1 MTDIIVHQRSGAHSI
16 EQEKDECFNEVQ
28 RLNPSFYNKQQ
39 DDEEEDR
46 EVVENPQ
53 AAAEQDLF
61 KMVTLNTRNRDIG
74 SIVYEQE
81 LKLMLLRH
89 WTLFDSLCNSNYL
102 VSKLQLWK
110 EHGQKELRNIL
121 AKLGISL
128 DQAKQKY

>member
-16 EQEKDECFNEVQ
+16 EHERDECFNEVQ
-28 RLNPSFYNKQQ
+28 RLNPSFYNKQ
-39 DDEEEDR
+39 DDGEEHELID
-46 EVVENPQ
+46 NPQ
-53 AAAEQDLF
+53 GATDGEKDLF
-61 KMVTLNTRNRDIG
+61 KLVTLNTRNREIG

-128 DQAKQKY
+128 DQAK

>member
-16 EQEKDECFNEVQ
+16 EHERDECFNEVQ
-28 RLNPSFYNKQQ
+28 RLNPSFYNKQ
-39 DDEEEDR
+39 DDGEEHELID
-46 EVVENPQ
+46 NPQ
-53 AAAEQDLF
+53 GATDGEKDLF
-61 KMVTLNTRNRDIG
+61 KLVTLNTRNREIG

-81 LKLMLLRH
+81 MKLMLLRH

-128 DQAKQKY
+128 DQAK

>member
-16 EQEKDECFNEVQ
+16 EHERDECFNEVQ
-28 RLNPSFYNKQQ
+28 RLNPSFYNKQ
-39 DDEEEDR
+39 DDEEER
-46 EVVENPQ
+46 ELIDNPQ
-53 AAAEQDLF
+53 GATDGEKDLF
-61 KMVTLNTRNRDIG
+61 KLVTLNTRNREIG

-128 DQAKQKY
+128 DQAK

>member
-16 EQEKDECFNEVQ
+16 EHERDECFNEVQ
-28 RLNPSFYNKQQ
+28 RLNPSFYNKQ
-39 DDEEEDR
+39 DDGEEHELVD
-46 EVVENPQ
+46 NPQ
-53 AAAEQDLF
+53 GATDGEKDLF
-61 KMVTLNTRNRDIG
+61 KLVTLNTRNREIG

-128 DQAKQKY
+128 DQAK